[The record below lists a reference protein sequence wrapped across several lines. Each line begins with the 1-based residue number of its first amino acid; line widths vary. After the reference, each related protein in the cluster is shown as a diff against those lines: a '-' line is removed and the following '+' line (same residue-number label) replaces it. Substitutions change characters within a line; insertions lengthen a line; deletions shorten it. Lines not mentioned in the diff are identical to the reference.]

1 MSNPYLQ
8 ENSSAFVT
16 PEREAEFPASAYNFR
31 HKASLHS
38 VGNFQVA
45 GIPHVTTVAASNP
58 VTTIAFPSVTRA
70 VTVTSMSGTLTGSF
84 TTDFTNKFYVPAGT
98 TVRLEVKVTN
108 LYVSGST
115 SASVVGELTGI
126 ETGTIYQNWSGSA
139 AAKV

>member
-1 MSNPYLQ
+1 MPYTLDD
-8 ENSSAFVT
+8 NTRFVT
-16 PEREAEFPASAYNFR
+16 PEREAEYPASAYNFR

-45 GIPHVTTVAASNP
+45 GIPHITTVTASNP
-58 VTTIAFPSVTRA
+58 VTAVAFPSVTRA
-70 VTVTSMSGTLTGSF
+70 ITVTSMAGTLTGSF